1 MIILLVFPLIILP
14 LFSLIKNNINLSDL
28 KNKKENYLYLMYF
41 LSLILTFYIKI
52 PKINLF
58 IFFIMFI
65 LSLIKIFIQIKNK
78 TIKEYYS
85 NIFLMILI
93 CLIIIF
99 NLLLPPQNDLEGF
112 RIVYSWILL
121 FFIYFIITIIYF
133 IKIINEMVNRS
144 NYTNSNDF

>member
-93 CLIIIF
+93 WLIIIF